1 MASLNQVTLIGN
13 LTRKP
18 EIRYTP
24 KDTAVGD
31 ISIAI
36 NSSYK
41 DQQGTVHDEVCY
53 VDIVAWGRQA
63 ETAQEF
69 LDKGAP
75 ILVEGRLQLDQWE
88 TKEGEKKSRLR
99 VRADRITFL
108 NRAPNREGGGGD
120 REGFDQRPERQQRSE
135 GRQAPAQR
143 QPPASRPPPPGDDF
157 HDSHPDDDVPF

>member
-24 KDTAVGD
+24 KGTAVGD

-108 NRAPNREGGGGD
+108 NRAPNREGGGD